1 MDHATTPESVGVQR
15 YVGTST
21 SSPLRQSPNR
31 EEIDEAGVEDFQ
43 SQSYRPFTQDAAL
56 LHVNYHDDAASS
68 TPERHENSGVVATQS
83 SDLQPIVPL
92 LQIDPDRV
100 ELIKD
105 TIKDVYGF
113 DHPRPFQIEAVHHLA
128 FEEWISPSRSRLLS

>member
-1 MDHATTPESVGVQR
+1 MTTPLPSAAGWIMLQHQSVGVQR

-68 TPERHENSGVVATQS
+68 TPERHENSN
-83 SDLQPIVPL
+83 PI
-92 LQIDPDRV
+92 I
-100 ELIKD
+100 
-105 TIKDVYGF
+105 
-113 DHPRPFQIEAVHHLA
+113 
-128 FEEWISPSRSRLLS
+128 RLTTYRAAA